1 MVFISIY
8 FFDIIG
14 KILIKKCENLCDI
27 GGGIILLCKI
37 RENLFCVKIIP
48 DRLRICIFQS
58 VKLLLHHM
66 AAFFFFFGRTAG
78 KKEKTQTEKQLYIFA
93 LDHSF
98 TLHFNI

>member
-48 DRLRICIFQS
+48 PSADLYFSVRQAPAPPHGGFLFLLWKNSRKEGEDTDR
-58 VKLLLHHM
+58 K
-66 AAFFFFFGRTAG
+66 AAV
-78 KKEKTQTEKQLYIFA
+78 YFA